1 MKSSANLFYLKGFFE
16 ACSGTG
22 KPITIEQDKIADIL
36 DRINAAIDE
45 AKKTPQVIPAIQPI
59 QMPLFPQVPF
69 TPYKPQPGTIPFY
82 PVQPTITPNDLP
94 SYPQWPG
101 ISDEDK
107 YRWIDNSRKTT
118 CETIGVGYGVKGD
131 PVCSIGT
138 ERHNMKYDNVPM
150 PDFSPLNSI
159 PDPFEPDVSAGSTTE
174 ISGMGIVN
182 QKCFDIMESYQDP
195 LPTVSAEKLAAIM
208 RDETR
213 AQKLEERRARS
224 DERTKNWNRPEP
236 GRARD

>member
-1 MKSSANLFYLKGFFE
+1 MTSSANLFYLKGFFE

-45 AKKTPQVIPAIQPI
+45 AKRTPQIIPAIQPI

-82 PVQPTITPNDLP
+82 PVQPTITPNDSPL
-94 SYPQWPG
+94 YPQWPG

-107 YRWIDNSRKTT
+107 YRWIDDSRKTT
-118 CETIGVGYGVKGD
+118 CETIGEGIINPKCVDLMDCVGYND
-131 PVCSIGT
+131 PI
-138 ERHNMKYDNVPM
+138 
-150 PDFSPLNSI
+150 
-159 PDPFEPDVSAGSTTE
+159 
-174 ISGMGIVN
+174 
-182 QKCFDIMESYQDP
+182 
-195 LPTVSAEKLAAIM
+195 PTVSAEKLAAIM

>member
-45 AKKTPQVIPAIQPI
+45 AKKTPQIIPAIQPI

-69 TPYKPQPGTIPFY
+69 TPYQPQPGTTPFY
-82 PVQPTITPNDLP
+82 PIQPTITPNDLP
-94 SYPQWPG
+94 LYPQWPG
-101 ISDEDK
+101 ISDEEK
-107 YRWIDNSRKTT
+107 YRWIDDSRKIT
-118 CETIGVGYGVKGD
+118 CETIGVGYSIAGDITCSDPTFLEQFAIDAGDMLGVK
-131 PVCSIGT
+131 
-138 ERHNMKYDNVPM
+138 
-150 PDFSPLNSI
+150 
-159 PDPFEPDVSAGSTTE
+159 TTD
-174 ISGMGIVN
+174 
-182 QKCFDIMESYQDP
+182 KLAYQDP
-195 LPTVSAEKLAAIM
+195 LPTVSAENLAAIM